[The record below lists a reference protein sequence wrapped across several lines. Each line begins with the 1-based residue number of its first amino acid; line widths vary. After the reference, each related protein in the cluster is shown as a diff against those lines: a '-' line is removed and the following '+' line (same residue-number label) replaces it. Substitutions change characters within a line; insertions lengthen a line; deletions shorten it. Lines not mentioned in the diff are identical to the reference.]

1 MIHAM
6 EERYGCK
13 LDESFE
19 PRYGKD
25 LIVWRVVKE
34 NADGDKKA
42 QYTMKAAH
50 HLLHNTLPGRL
61 HDIQDRWEDLPPEE
75 ACKFVTDKQGR
86 PIAKFKGYLVC
97 CMQDNKIKES

>member
-1 MIHAM
+1 MIYAM

-34 NADGDKKA
+34 NADGD
-42 QYTMKAAH
+42 
-50 HLLHNTLPGRL
+50 
-61 HDIQDRWEDLPPEE
+61 
-75 ACKFVTDKQGR
+75 
-86 PIAKFKGYLVC
+86 
-97 CMQDNKIKES
+97 